1 MFPYYSARC
10 GCFLNAGFA
19 LVSIKTVLLTTVFFS
34 PNPVKHCFIKN
45 VCTVVCNKESAIL
58 KHR

>member
-1 MFPYYSARC
+1 MFPYYSAKC

-34 PNPVKHCFIKN
+34 PTPVKHCFIKN
-45 VCTVVCNKESAIL
+45 VCTVKYI
-58 KHR
+58 